1 MQLFNL
7 EDQKDRH
14 GHFQLIHAQDFQNI
28 IIQRNIWKSGIIPVP
43 LTTGQ
48 QSAFYDC
55 LTFSDFGILWIE
67 FSDPTIRAYAENK
80 ILPPPLVWIK
90 RGLSS

>member
-1 MQLFNL
+1 MAIFNIYMH
-7 EDQKDRH
+7 KI
-14 GHFQLIHAQDFQNI
+14 FIHTPANKKKI
-28 IIQRNIWKSGIIPVP
+28 IIQHNIWKSGIIPVP
-43 LTTGQ
+43 LTLIGQ

-80 ILPPPLVWIK
+80 NLPPPSVWIK